1 MPSSGIGRARR
12 ILLAPG
18 VLVMIVALVGAFLV
32 SRGCQRSYTRI
43 TKDQAVAIGQRRVGF
58 EPQGH
63 EVRVILR
70 GVPPTRFWGVRFWV
84 RNAEGG
90 YRKLTIVLVDA
101 NSGKIDKVYVQK
113 G

>member
-1 MPSSGIGRARR
+1 MPSSGIARARR

-43 TKDQAVAIGQRRVGF
+43 TKDQAVVIGEKSIGF
-58 EPQGH
+58 KPQGH
-63 EVRVILR
+63 NVRIVLR
-70 GVPPTRFWGVRFWV
+70 GIPPKRFWGVSYWIRS
-84 RNAEGG
+84 AQGG

-101 NSGKIDKVYVQK
+101 NSGKIDKIYVQK
-113 G
+113 A